1 MQPVSK
7 SDELKE
13 IIKNNP
19 SVVVKFSTP
28 WCTMCKA
35 LSKVFEF
42 AESKYS
48 TPDSVF
54 VEADASDQI
63 MEDFGIRSVPVTKFY
78 RNGLEVK
85 TLIGTYSSN
94 ELALNLESVYGER

>member
-1 MQPVSK
+1 MQPVSR
-7 SDELKE
+7 SDELKT

-35 LSKVFEF
+35 LSKVFEY
-42 AESKYS
+42 ADS
-48 TPDSVF
+48 TYLNYNF
-54 VEADASDQI
+54 VEADASGQI

-85 TLIGTYSSN
+85 TLVGTYSSN